1 MNKIKSLFLSA
12 LLLGAVQ
19 GQLIA
24 NTPLVKRKI
33 EIKVEENDPQTII
46 QNYVKA
52 VGGKEK
58 ITAIKNTTMTGEASF
73 MGQSITIKTVA
84 DSENERLLQSTS
96 VGGNVMQQTVLMNGK
111 AQVMA
116 MGQVQELPD
125 EMTQL
130 LKTQTYAFPEMNYES
145 LGFELEYVG
154 EEDLD
159 GEKVHKL
166 QIKAPNGMVT
176 NEYYSVA
183 SSLKVRTSS
192 EATGDISYS
201 DYQEV
206 DGVLFPMTLTIK
218 NAMLPEALV
227 TKMTS
232 VKFNQTLTDAD
243 FN

>member
-1 MNKIKSLFLSA
+1 MKKIKSLFISA

-19 GQLIA
+19 GQLFA
-24 NTPLVKRKI
+24 NEHLVKVKSEI
-33 EIKVEENDPQTII
+33 EVEENDPQTII
-46 QNYVKA
+46 ENYVNA

-58 ITAIKNTTMTGEASF
+58 VSAIKNAIMTGEASF

-111 AQVMA
+111 AQMMV

-125 EMTQL
+125 EMMQL

-145 LGFELEYVG
+145 LGFELAYVG
-154 EEDLD
+154 EEELD

-166 QIKAPNGMVT
+166 QIKAPNGMIT
-176 NEYYSVA
+176 NEYYSVT

-192 EATGDISYS
+192 EAAGDISYS

-206 DGVLFPMTLTIK
+206 EGVLFPMTLTIK

-232 VKFNQTLTDAD
+232 VKFNQALTDAD